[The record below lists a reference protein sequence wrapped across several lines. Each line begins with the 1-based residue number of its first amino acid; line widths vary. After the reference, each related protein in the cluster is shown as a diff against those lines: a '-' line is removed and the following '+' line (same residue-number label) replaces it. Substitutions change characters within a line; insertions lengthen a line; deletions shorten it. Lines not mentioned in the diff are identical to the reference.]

1 MQLATLFGRTLRQ
14 APAEADTL
22 ATQLLWRAGMLRTLN
37 DGEPVLLP
45 LGSAILRRLAAI
57 LGTAVQNDGAQEIVV
72 PTTSTASWSDTVTAL
87 ARRDIDSYRQLP
99 QLLWSWR
106 CRKRLA
112 TRPRGLLDLPT
123 PTTLSWAVLALDEE
137 QAQQHL
143 TATRNRL
150 STALRQCGLDHIAAA
165 LQAPGTATIIVDSL
179 AKPVATLDCPACGFR
194 APLEQAP
201 LAPLPPYAGPTLAM
215 SLVET
220 PGANTI
226 AALAAYLGIP
236 TAATAKALFFYDNRG
251 QRLVFAV
258 VRGDREASLV
268 KLAAAINAG
277 ELTPASAEQIV
288 ACGATPGYASPIG
301 IHDVLVV
308 ADYTVVNGTPLV
320 AGANRPGYHLR
331 DVVYGRDWEATLVA
345 DIAQAVVGDPCPR
358 CGTARI
364 EGYGAAIGTITAPQQ
379 TALPIQDA
387 GGQNRFLWIAGIELD
402 LEPLIHLA
410 VEQHHDERGIV
421 WPAAIAP
428 ADIHLVTIGR
438 GEAIVTAAHTLAAE
452 LRNAGWSVLID
463 DRDERAGVKFND
475 ADLIGAPWRLV
486 VSEKLLAAGQVEVRR
501 RTEAQATVIAQT
513 KVLAWLRGVS
523 ITSRN
528 KE

>member
-215 SLVET
+215 SLIET

-288 ACGATPGYASPIG
+288 ACGATPGYASPI
-301 IHDVLVV
+301 
-308 ADYTVVNGTPLV
+308 
-320 AGANRPGYHLR
+320 
-331 DVVYGRDWEATLVA
+331 
-345 DIAQAVVGDPCPR
+345 
-358 CGTARI
+358 
-364 EGYGAAIGTITAPQQ
+364 
-379 TALPIQDA
+379 
-387 GGQNRFLWIAGIELD
+387 
-402 LEPLIHLA
+402 
-410 VEQHHDERGIV
+410 
-421 WPAAIAP
+421 
-428 ADIHLVTIGR
+428 
-438 GEAIVTAAHTLAAE
+438 
-452 LRNAGWSVLID
+452 
-463 DRDERAGVKFND
+463 
-475 ADLIGAPWRLV
+475 
-486 VSEKLLAAGQVEVRR
+486 
-501 RTEAQATVIAQT
+501 
-513 KVLAWLRGVS
+513 
-523 ITSRN
+523 
-528 KE
+528 